1 MSELII
7 KGQKAK
13 EASYVLMNAT
23 TTKKNN
29 ALLKMAEILLKS
41 SKEIL
46 EANKKDLENAIE
58 KGTPKAML
66 DRLALDESRIQGMAD
81 GLKDVV
87 SLPDPIGEVTRMWK
101 RPNGLQIGKQ
111 RVPLGVI
118 GIIYEA
124 RPNVTCDA
132 AGLCLKSGNVVIL
145 RGGKE
150 AINSNIA
157 IVKALREGVKEAGL
171 LEDVIQLV
179 ENTDREVATEMM
191 RLNQYIDVL
200 IPRGGAGLIQSVVQ
214 NATVPVIETGTG
226 NCHVYVD
233 CDADLE
239 MAKNIVINAKTSR
252 PSVCNA
258 EEKLLVNEK
267 IAKEFLPMMFE
278 ALKEKEVEV
287 RGDKKVLITPISA
300 EDLADIKIGDI
311 VWLDGDLMT
320 CRDVAHRRLV
330 EYGREL
336 PYDIRNK
343 AIFHAGPIVRKIE
356 GTEDD
361 YEMVSVGPTT
371 SMRMEKFEYEFTK
384 LTGVRVIVG
393 KGGMGPNTER
403 ACKEFGAIH
412 CVFPAGC
419 AVVAATE
426 VEKIVE
432 HHWDELGMPETLWC
446 NKVKEFGPL
455 IVSIDA
461 QGRNLFEENKVVF
474 NERKEAA
481 KQAIY
486 PEVKFIK

>member
-23 TTKKNN
+23 TTEKNN

-287 RGDKKVLITPISA
+287 RGDKKVLDIINGATEIQDDEWGK
-300 EDLADIKIGDI
+300 EDLDYIIGVKIVKDVDEAINHINKYGTGHSEAIITNSYENSQKFLQRVDAAA
-311 VWLDGDLMT
+311 VYVNASTRFTDG
-320 CRDVAHRRLV
+320 
-330 EYGREL
+330 
-336 PYDIRNK
+336 
-343 AIFHAGPIVRKIE
+343 
-356 GTEDD
+356 
-361 YEMVSVGPTT
+361 S
-371 SMRMEKFEYEFTK
+371 
-384 LTGVRVIVG
+384 
-393 KGGMGPNTER
+393 
-403 ACKEFGAIH
+403 EFGFGAEIGISTQKLH
-412 CVFPAGC
+412 ARGPMGLN
-419 AVVAATE
+419 
-426 VEKIVE
+426 
-432 HHWDELGMPETLWC
+432 ELTT
-446 NKVKEFGPL
+446 NKY
-455 IVSIDA
+455 I
-461 QGRNLFEENKVVF
+461 
-474 NERKEAA
+474 
-481 KQAIY
+481 IY
-486 PEVKFIK
+486 GNGQIR

>member
-23 TTKKNN
+23 TTEKNN
-29 ALLKMAEILLKS
+29 ALLKMAEILLKNS
-41 SKEIL
+41 EEIL
-46 EANKKDLENAIE
+46 EANKKDLEKAIA

-66 DRLALDESRIQGMAD
+66 DRLALDESRINGMAD

-87 SLPDPIGEVTRMWK
+87 SLPDPIGEVTGMWK

-239 MAKNIVINAKTSR
+239 KAKNIVINAKTSR

-267 IAKEFLPMMFE
+267 IAKEFLPIIFK

-287 RGDKKVLITPISA
+287 RGDKKVLDILNEATEIQDDEWGKEYLDYIIGVKIVKDVDEAINHINKYGTGHSEAIITNSYENSQKFLQRVDA
-300 EDLADIKIGDI
+300 AA
-311 VWLDGDLMT
+311 VYVNASTRFTDG
-320 CRDVAHRRLV
+320 
-330 EYGREL
+330 
-336 PYDIRNK
+336 
-343 AIFHAGPIVRKIE
+343 
-356 GTEDD
+356 
-361 YEMVSVGPTT
+361 S
-371 SMRMEKFEYEFTK
+371 
-384 LTGVRVIVG
+384 
-393 KGGMGPNTER
+393 
-403 ACKEFGAIH
+403 EFGFGAEIGISTQKLH
-412 CVFPAGC
+412 ARGPMGLN
-419 AVVAATE
+419 
-426 VEKIVE
+426 
-432 HHWDELGMPETLWC
+432 ELTT
-446 NKVKEFGPL
+446 NKY
-455 IVSIDA
+455 I
-461 QGRNLFEENKVVF
+461 
-474 NERKEAA
+474 
-481 KQAIY
+481 IY
-486 PEVKFIK
+486 GNGQVR